1 MFVLHVTKFLS
12 LRENYVMFITQRLP
26 VVVQTLAS
34 SIVTWHKLLS
44 VSAHN
49 MKNTHSNGKQG

>member
-1 MFVLHVTKFLS
+1 MSSIIFEVSSMFVLHVTKFLS

-34 SIVTWHKLLS
+34 SIVT
-44 VSAHN
+44 
-49 MKNTHSNGKQG
+49 